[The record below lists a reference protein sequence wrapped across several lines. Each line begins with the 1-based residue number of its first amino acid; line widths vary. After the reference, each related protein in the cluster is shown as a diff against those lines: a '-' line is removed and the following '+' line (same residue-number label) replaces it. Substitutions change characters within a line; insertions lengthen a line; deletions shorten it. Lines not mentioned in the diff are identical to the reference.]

1 MIDVNDKLPGHRVPR
16 RSRWT
21 GMGLLVLALLA
32 AHLALAAP
40 APAEPTPEPKR
51 DPDTV
56 SITADQMHQVSI
68 VDVAACAFSV
78 QKLAIGQIAF
88 NEDASTVVLT
98 PFSGRVTKLI
108 AKPGDEV
115 KRGDALFEIDSP
127 EVLQAHTDF
136 IAAVQGA
143 AKSKAQLALAQRA
156 LDRQSGLFTDH
167 ATSQRELEQARNDF
181 AAAESDVKTADS
193 VVAGARNRLRVLM
206 GRSDADLEKVERDRV
221 IDSLVTIKSPIDGTV
236 ISRKIGPGQYVRSD
250 SGEALFAISDL
261 STMWLKAAVP
271 ENDIPLIRVGQE
283 IEVKVTAI
291 PDRVLKARITA
302 IGAASDAATRRV
314 IVRSELPNP
323 DHELKAEMF
332 ASFKITTSEGAP
344 APAVPVEAIIWD
356 GDVAT
361 VWVET
366 APKVFRRRVVQV
378 STQQNGLVEI
388 TKGVHE
394 GEKVVARGDLR
405 RQRVAAMTLSA
416 GA

>member
-1 MIDVNDKLPGHRVPR
+1 MTKAIDGKR
-16 RSRWT
+16 RSILH
-21 GMGLLVLALLA
+21 LLLGGGAVA
-32 AHLALAAP
+32 LALAWAQAAP
-40 APAEPTPEPKR
+40 ADTTPEAKK

-56 SITADQMHQVSI
+56 AITADQMHQVSI
-68 VDVAACAFSV
+68 VDVRACTFNV

-88 NEDASTVVLT
+88 NDDASTVVLT
-98 PFSGRVTKLI
+98 PFSGRVTRLI

-115 KRGDALFEIDSP
+115 KRGDPLFEIDSP

-136 IAAVQGA
+136 ITAIQAA
-143 AKSKAQLALAQRA
+143 AKTKAQLTLAQRA

-167 ATSQRELEQARNDF
+167 ATSQRELEQARNDLT
-181 AAAESDVKTADS
+181 AAESDVKTADS
-193 VVAGARNRLRVLM
+193 VVAGARNRLRVVM
-206 GRSDADLEKVERDRV
+206 GRTDADIEKVERDRV
-221 IDSLVTIKSPIDGTV
+221 IDSLVTIKAPIDGTV

-291 PDRVLKARITA
+291 PDWVFKAKISA
-302 IGAASDAATRRV
+302 IGAASDATTRRV
-314 IVRSELPNP
+314 IVRSELPNANR
-323 DHELKAEMF
+323 ELKAEMF
-332 ASFKITTSEGAP
+332 ASFKITTSEGGP

-366 APKVFRRRVVQV
+366 TPKVFRRRVVQV
-378 STQQNGLVEI
+378 STQENGLVEI
-388 TKGVHE
+388 TSGVQQ
-394 GEKVVARGDLR
+394 GEKVVARGAIFVDNEW
-405 RQRVAAMTLSA
+405 RQ
-416 GA
+416 

>member
-1 MIDVNDKLPGHRVPR
+1 MIDVNGKIGVERAR
-16 RSRWT
+16 RRFRAAGLW
-21 GMGLLVLALLA
+21 LLVLALIGVHLVLA
-32 AHLALAAP
+32 PP
-40 APAEPTPEPKR
+40 APAEPSPDSKK

-68 VDVAACAFSV
+68 VDVASCAFDV

-98 PFSGRVTKLI
+98 PFSGRVTRLI

-115 KRGDALFEIDSP
+115 KRGDPLFEIDSP

-136 IAAVQGA
+136 IAAVQAA
-143 AKSKAQLALAQRA
+143 AKSKAQLSLAQRA
-156 LDRQSGLFTDH
+156 LDRQTGLFADH
-167 ATSQRELEQARNDF
+167 ATSQREVEQARNDF
-181 AAAESDVKTADS
+181 TAAESDVRTTES

-206 GRSDADLEKVERDRV
+206 GRSEEDLLRVERDRM
-221 IDSLVTIKSPIDGTV
+221 IDSLVTIKAPIDGTV

-261 STMWLKAAVP
+261 STMWLKANVP

-291 PDRVLKARITA
+291 PDRAFKAKITA

-314 IVRSELPNP
+314 VVRSELPNP
-323 DHELKAEMF
+323 NRELKAEMF
-332 ASFKITTSEGAP
+332 ASFKITTSEGDR
-344 APAVPVEAIIWD
+344 APAVPVESIIWD

-366 APKVFRRRVVQV
+366 APKVFRRRVVQA
-378 STQQNGLVEI
+378 STQQNGMVAI
-388 TKGVHE
+388 TKGIHE
-394 GEKVVARGDLR
+394 GEKVVARGAIFVDNEW
-405 RQRVAAMTLSA
+405 RQ
-416 GA
+416 

>member
-1 MIDVNDKLPGHRVPR
+1 MIDVNGKIGVERAHRR
-16 RSRWT
+16 FRAAGLW
-21 GMGLLVLALLA
+21 LLVLALIGV
-32 AHLALAAP
+32 HLVPAPP
-40 APAEPTPEPKR
+40 APAEPSPDSKK

-68 VDVAACAFSV
+68 VDVASCAFDV

-98 PFSGRVTKLI
+98 PFSGRVTRLI

-115 KRGDALFEIDSP
+115 KRGDPLFEIDSP

-136 IAAVQGA
+136 IAAVQAA
-143 AKSKAQLALAQRA
+143 AKSKAQLSLAQRA
-156 LDRQSGLFTDH
+156 LDRQTGLFADH
-167 ATSQRELEQARNDF
+167 ATSQREVEQARNDF
-181 AAAESDVKTADS
+181 TAAESDVQTTES

-206 GRSDADLEKVERDRV
+206 GRSEEDLQRVERDRM
-221 IDSLVTIKSPIDGTV
+221 IDSLVTIKAPIDGTV

-261 STMWLKAAVP
+261 STMWLKANVP

-291 PDRVLKARITA
+291 PDRTFKAKITA

-314 IVRSELPNP
+314 VVRSELPNP
-323 DHELKAEMF
+323 NRELKAEMF
-332 ASFKITTSEGAP
+332 ASFKITTSEGDR
-344 APAVPVEAIIWD
+344 APAVPVESIIWD

-366 APKVFRRRVVQV
+366 APKVFRRRVVQA
-378 STQQNGLVEI
+378 STQQNGMVAI
-388 TKGVHE
+388 TRGIHE
-394 GEKVVARGDLR
+394 GEKVVARGAIFVDNEW
-405 RQRVAAMTLSA
+405 RQ
-416 GA
+416 

>member
-1 MIDVNDKLPGHRVPR
+1 MSKVRVEVPETPQAPRR
-16 RSRWT
+16 RSRV
-21 GMGLLVLALLA
+21 GASCAVALVLLATHVALA
-32 AHLALAAP
+32 PAAP
-40 APAEPTPEPKR
+40 AETNPEPKR
-51 DPDTV
+51 DPNTV
-56 SITADQMHQVSI
+56 SVTADQMHQISI
-68 VDVAACAFSV
+68 VDVASCVFSV

-115 KRGDALFEIDSP
+115 KRGDPLFEIDSP

-136 IAAVQGA
+136 IAAVQAA

-156 LDRQSGLFTDH
+156 LDRQTGLFADH
-167 ATSQRELEQARNDF
+167 ATSQREVEQARNDF
-181 AAAESDVKTADS
+181 TGAESDVKTTES
-193 VVAGARNRLRVLM
+193 VVAAARNRLRVLM

-291 PDRVLKARITA
+291 PDRVFRAKISA

-314 IVRSELPNP
+314 VVRSELPNP
-323 DHELKAEMF
+323 DHQLKAEMF
-332 ASFKITTSEGAP
+332 ASFKITTSEGSR
-344 APAVPVEAIIWD
+344 APAVPVESIIWD

-378 STQQNGLVEI
+378 STQQDGLVEI
-388 TKGVHE
+388 LQGVHE
-394 GEKVVARGDLR
+394 GEKVVARGAIFVDNEW
-405 RQRVAAMTLSA
+405 RQ
-416 GA
+416 

>member
-1 MIDVNDKLPGHRVPR
+1 MTLVNDEPTDAKAPR
-16 RSRWT
+16 RSRLPGKWAI
-21 GMGLLVLALLA
+21 VLALMAVHLGLA
-32 AHLALAAP
+32 QT
-40 APAEPTPEPKR
+40 APAEPSPEGKK

-68 VDVAACAFSV
+68 VDVTSCAFSV

-115 KRGDALFEIDSP
+115 KRGDPLFEIDSP

-136 IAAVQGA
+136 IAAVQAA
-143 AKSKAQLALAQRA
+143 AKGKSQLALARRA
-156 LDRQSGLFTDH
+156 LDRQTGLFTDH
-167 ATSQRELEQARNDF
+167 ATSEREVEQARNDF
-181 AAAESDVKTADS
+181 AAAESDVKTTES

-221 IDSLVTIKSPIDGTV
+221 IDSLVTIRSPIDGTV

-291 PDRVLKARITA
+291 PDHVFKAKITA

-344 APAVPVEAIIWD
+344 APAVPVESIIWD

-361 VWVET
+361 VWVES

-394 GEKVVARGDLR
+394 GEKVVARGAIFVDNEW
-405 RQRVAAMTLSA
+405 RQ
-416 GA
+416 

>member
-1 MIDVNDKLPGHRVPR
+1 MTKALDTMTSKR
-16 RSRWT
+16 RRILHL
-21 GMGLLVLALLA
+21 GLGGGVLAVS
-32 AHLALAAP
+32 LALSQAAP
-40 APAEPTPEPKR
+40 ADTVLEPKK

-68 VDVAACAFSV
+68 VDVKACTFNV

-98 PFSGRVTKLI
+98 PFSGRVTRLI

-115 KRGDALFEIDSP
+115 KRGDPLFEIDSP

-136 IAAVQGA
+136 IAAIQA
-143 AKSKAQLALAQRA
+143 SAKSKAQLTLAQRA

-167 ATSQRELEQARNDF
+167 ATSQRELEQARNDLT
-181 AAAESDVKTADS
+181 AAESDVKTTDS
-193 VVAGARNRLRVLM
+193 VVSGARNRLRVVM
-206 GRSDADLEKVERDRV
+206 GRSDADIEKVERDRV
-221 IDSLVTIKSPIDGTV
+221 IDSLVTIKAPIDGTV

-283 IEVKVTAI
+283 IEVRVTAI
-291 PDRVLKARITA
+291 SDRVFKARISA
-302 IGAASDAATRRV
+302 IGAASDATTRRV
-314 IVRSELPNP
+314 IVRSELPNANR
-323 DHELKAEMF
+323 ELKAEMF

-366 APKVFRRRVVQV
+366 EPKVFRRRVVQV
-378 STQQNGLVEI
+378 STQENGLVEI
-388 TKGVHE
+388 TSGVE
-394 GEKVVARGDLR
+394 QGEKVVARGAIFVDNEW
-405 RQRVAAMTLSA
+405 RQ
-416 GA
+416 

>member
-1 MIDVNDKLPGHRVPR
+1 MTLVNDEPTDAKAPR
-16 RSRWT
+16 RSRLPGKWAI
-21 GMGLLVLALLA
+21 VLALMAVHLGLA
-32 AHLALAAP
+32 P
-40 APAEPTPEPKR
+40 TAPAEPSPEGKK

-68 VDVAACAFSV
+68 VDVTSCAFSV

-115 KRGDALFEIDSP
+115 KRGDPLFEIDSP

-136 IAAVQGA
+136 IAAVQAA
-143 AKSKAQLALAQRA
+143 AKGKSQLALARRA
-156 LDRQSGLFTDH
+156 LDRQTGLFTDH
-167 ATSQRELEQARNDF
+167 ATSEREVEQARNDF
-181 AAAESDVKTADS
+181 AAAESDVKTTES

-221 IDSLVTIKSPIDGTV
+221 IDSLVTIRSPIDGTV

-291 PDRVLKARITA
+291 PDHVFKAKITA

-344 APAVPVEAIIWD
+344 APAVPVESIIWD

-394 GEKVVARGDLR
+394 GEKVVARGAIFVDNEW
-405 RQRVAAMTLSA
+405 RQ
-416 GA
+416 

>member
-1 MIDVNDKLPGHRVPR
+1 MSKVRVEVPETPHAPRR
-16 RSRWT
+16 RSRVA
-21 GMGLLVLALLA
+21 GACVVALVLLATHVALA
-32 AHLALAAP
+32 PAAP
-40 APAEPTPEPKR
+40 AETNPEPKR
-51 DPDTV
+51 DPNTV
-56 SITADQMHQVSI
+56 SVTADQMHQISI
-68 VDVAACAFSV
+68 VDVASCAFSV

-115 KRGDALFEIDSP
+115 KRGDPLFEIDSP

-136 IAAVQGA
+136 IAAVQAA

-156 LDRQSGLFTDH
+156 LDRQTGLFADH
-167 ATSQRELEQARNDF
+167 ATSQREVEQARNDF
-181 AAAESDVKTADS
+181 TGAESDVKTTES
-193 VVAGARNRLRVLM
+193 VVAAARNRLRVLM

-236 ISRKIGPGQYVRSD
+236 ISRKIGPGQYVRSN

-291 PDRVLKARITA
+291 PDRVFRAKISA

-314 IVRSELPNP
+314 VVRSELPNP
-323 DHELKAEMF
+323 DHQLKAEMF
-332 ASFKITTSEGAP
+332 ASFKITTSEGSR
-344 APAVPVEAIIWD
+344 APAVPVESIIWD

-378 STQQNGLVEI
+378 STQQDGLVEI
-388 TKGVHE
+388 LQGVHE
-394 GEKVVARGDLR
+394 GEKVVARGAIFVDNEW
-405 RQRVAAMTLSA
+405 RQ
-416 GA
+416 

>member
-1 MIDVNDKLPGHRVPR
+1 VGV
-16 RSRWT
+16 
-21 GMGLLVLALLA
+21 GVLAF
-32 AHLALAAP
+32 ALAFARGAP
-40 APAEPTPEPKR
+40 ADTAPEPKK

-56 SITADQMHQVSI
+56 SITADQMHQVNI
-68 VDVAACAFSV
+68 VDVKACTFNV

-98 PFSGRVTKLI
+98 PFSGRVTRLI

-115 KRGDALFEIDSP
+115 KRGDPLFEIDSP
-127 EVLQAHTDF
+127 EVLQAHTDL
-136 IAAVQGA
+136 IAAIQAA
-143 AKSKAQLALAQRA
+143 AKSKAQLTLAQRA

-167 ATSQRELEQARNDF
+167 ATSQRELEQARNDL

-193 VVAGARNRLRVLM
+193 VVAGARNRLRVVM
-206 GRSDADLEKVERDRV
+206 GRSDADIEKVERDRV
-221 IDSLVTIKSPIDGTV
+221 IDSLVTIKAPIDGTV

-271 ENDIPLIRVGQE
+271 ENDIPLIQVGQE
-283 IEVKVTAI
+283 IEVRVTAI
-291 PDRVLKARITA
+291 PDRVFQARISA
-302 IGAASDAATRRV
+302 IGAASDASTRRV
-314 IVRSELPNP
+314 TVRSELPNANR
-323 DHELKAEMF
+323 ELKAEMF

-366 APKVFRRRVVQV
+366 APKLFRRRVVQV
-378 STQQNGLVEI
+378 STQENGLVEI
-388 TKGVHE
+388 TSGVQQ
-394 GEKVVARGDLR
+394 GEKVVARGAIFVDNEW
-405 RQRVAAMTLSA
+405 RQ
-416 GA
+416 

>member
-1 MIDVNDKLPGHRVPR
+1 MIDVNGKIGVERAR
-16 RSRWT
+16 RRFRAAGLW
-21 GMGLLVLALLA
+21 LLVLALIGVHLVLA
-32 AHLALAAP
+32 PP
-40 APAEPTPEPKR
+40 APAEPSPDSKK

-68 VDVAACAFSV
+68 VDVASCAFDV

-98 PFSGRVTKLI
+98 PFSGRVTRLI

-115 KRGDALFEIDSP
+115 KRGDPLFEIDSP

-136 IAAVQGA
+136 IAAVQAA
-143 AKSKAQLALAQRA
+143 AKSKAQLSLAQRA
-156 LDRQSGLFTDH
+156 LDRQTGLFADH
-167 ATSQRELEQARNDF
+167 ATSQREVEQARNDF
-181 AAAESDVKTADS
+181 TAAESDVRTTES

-206 GRSDADLEKVERDRV
+206 GRSEEDLLRVERDRM
-221 IDSLVTIKSPIDGTV
+221 IDSLVTIKAPIDGTV

-261 STMWLKAAVP
+261 STMWLKANVP

-291 PDRVLKARITA
+291 PDRAFRAKITA

-314 IVRSELPNP
+314 VVRSELPNP
-323 DHELKAEMF
+323 NRELKAEMF
-332 ASFKITTSEGAP
+332 ASFKITTSEGDR
-344 APAVPVEAIIWD
+344 APAVPVESIIWD

-366 APKVFRRRVVQV
+366 APKVFRRRVVQA
-378 STQQNGLVEI
+378 STQQNGMVAI
-388 TKGVHE
+388 TKGIHE
-394 GEKVVARGDLR
+394 GEKVVARGAIFVDNEW
-405 RQRVAAMTLSA
+405 RQ
-416 GA
+416 

>member
-1 MIDVNDKLPGHRVPR
+1 MIDVNGKIGVERAR
-16 RSRWT
+16 RRFRAAGLW
-21 GMGLLVLALLA
+21 LLVLALVGVHFVLA
-32 AHLALAAP
+32 PP
-40 APAEPTPEPKR
+40 APAEPSPDSKK

-68 VDVAACAFSV
+68 VDVASCAFDV

-98 PFSGRVTKLI
+98 PFSGRVTRLI

-115 KRGDALFEIDSP
+115 KRGDPLFEIDSP

-136 IAAVQGA
+136 IAAVQAA
-143 AKSKAQLALAQRA
+143 AKSKAQLSLAQRA
-156 LDRQSGLFTDH
+156 LDRQTGLFADH
-167 ATSQRELEQARNDF
+167 ATSQREVEQARNDF
-181 AAAESDVKTADS
+181 TAAESDVRTTES

-206 GRSDADLEKVERDRV
+206 GRSEEDLQRVERDRM
-221 IDSLVTIKSPIDGTV
+221 IDSLVTIKAPIDGTV

-261 STMWLKAAVP
+261 STMWLKANVP

-291 PDRVLKARITA
+291 PDRAFKAKITA

-314 IVRSELPNP
+314 VVRSELPNP
-323 DHELKAEMF
+323 NRELKAEMF
-332 ASFKITTSEGAP
+332 ASFKITTSEGDR
-344 APAVPVEAIIWD
+344 APAVPVESIIWD

-366 APKVFRRRVVQV
+366 APKVFRRRVVQA
-378 STQQNGLVEI
+378 STQQNGMVAI
-388 TKGVHE
+388 TRGIHE
-394 GEKVVARGDLR
+394 GEKVVARGAIFVDNEW
-405 RQRVAAMTLSA
+405 RQ
-416 GA
+416 

>member
-1 MIDVNDKLPGHRVPR
+1 MTKAINTR
-16 RSRWT
+16 T
-21 GMGLLVLALLA
+21 GMPRSTLHLLLCGGA
-32 AHLALAAP
+32 LALALVWAQAAP
-40 APAEPTPEPKR
+40 ADTTPEAKK

-68 VDVAACAFSV
+68 VDVKACTFNV

-88 NEDASTVVLT
+88 NDDASTVVLT
-98 PFSGRVTKLI
+98 PFSGRVTRLI
-108 AKPGDEV
+108 AKPGDDV
-115 KRGDALFEIDSP
+115 KRGDPLFEIDSP

-136 IAAVQGA
+136 ITAIQAA
-143 AKSKAQLALAQRA
+143 AKAKAQLTLAQRA

-167 ATSQRELEQARNDF
+167 ATSQRELEQARNDLT
-181 AAAESDVKTADS
+181 AAESDVKTADS
-193 VVAGARNRLRVLM
+193 VVAGTRNRLRVVM
-206 GRSDADLEKVERDRV
+206 GRTDADIEKVERDRV
-221 IDSLVTIKSPIDGTV
+221 IDSLVTIKAPIDGTV

-283 IEVKVTAI
+283 IEVRVTAI
-291 PDRVLKARITA
+291 PDQVFKARISA
-302 IGAASDAATRRV
+302 IGAASDATTRRV
-314 IVRSELPNP
+314 VVRSELPNANR
-323 DHELKAEMF
+323 ELKAEMF

-366 APKVFRRRVVQV
+366 TPKVFRRRVVQV
-378 STQQNGLVEI
+378 STQESGLVEI
-388 TKGVHE
+388 TSGVQQ
-394 GEKVVARGDLR
+394 GEKVVARGAIFVDNEW
-405 RQRVAAMTLSA
+405 RQ
-416 GA
+416 

>member
-1 MIDVNDKLPGHRVPR
+1 MIEVNDKLPDTSAPYRYRLAWVF
-16 RSRWT
+16 
-21 GMGLLVLALLA
+21 VLALLV
-32 AHLALAAP
+32 AHLALVPP
-40 APAEPTPEPKR
+40 APAEPSPEVR
-51 DPDTV
+51 NDPDTV
-56 SITADQMHQVSI
+56 SITADQMHQLSI
-68 VDVAACAFSV
+68 VDVASRAFRV

-108 AKPGDEV
+108 AKAGDEV
-115 KRGDALFEIDSP
+115 KRGDPLFEIDSP

-143 AKSKAQLALAQRA
+143 AKSKAQLALAQRS
-156 LDRQSGLFTDH
+156 LDRQTGLFTDH

-193 VVAGARNRLRVLM
+193 AVAGARNRLRVLM
-206 GRSDADLEKVERDRV
+206 GRSDADLEKLERDRV
-221 IDSLVTIKSPIDGTV
+221 IDSLVTISSPIDGTV

-291 PDRVLKARITA
+291 PDHVFKAKITA

-314 IVRSELPNP
+314 VVRSELPNP

-344 APAVPVEAIIWD
+344 APAVPVESIIWD

-378 STQQNGLVEI
+378 STEQNGLVEI

-394 GEKVVARGDLR
+394 GEKVVSRGAIFVDNEW
-405 RQRVAAMTLSA
+405 RQ
-416 GA
+416 

>member
-1 MIDVNDKLPGHRVPR
+1 MTKAIDGKR
-16 RSRWT
+16 RSILH
-21 GMGLLVLALLA
+21 LLLGGGAVA
-32 AHLALAAP
+32 LALAWAQAAP
-40 APAEPTPEPKR
+40 ADTTPEAKK

-56 SITADQMHQVSI
+56 AITADQMHQVSI
-68 VDVAACAFSV
+68 VDVRACTFNV

-88 NEDASTVVLT
+88 NDDASTVVLT
-98 PFSGRVTKLI
+98 PFSGRVTRLI

-115 KRGDALFEIDSP
+115 KRGDPLFEIDSP

-136 IAAVQGA
+136 ITAIQAA
-143 AKSKAQLALAQRA
+143 AKTKAQLTLAQRA

-167 ATSQRELEQARNDF
+167 ATSQRELEQARNDLT
-181 AAAESDVKTADS
+181 AAESDVKTADS
-193 VVAGARNRLRVLM
+193 VVAGARNRLRVVM
-206 GRSDADLEKVERDRV
+206 GRTDADIEKVERDRV
-221 IDSLVTIKSPIDGTV
+221 IDSLVTIKAPIDGTV

-291 PDRVLKARITA
+291 PDWVFKAKISA
-302 IGAASDAATRRV
+302 IGAASDATTRRG
-314 IVRSELPNP
+314 IVRSELPNANR
-323 DHELKAEMF
+323 ELKAEMF
-332 ASFKITTSEGAP
+332 ASFKITTSEGGP

-366 APKVFRRRVVQV
+366 TPKVFRRRVVQV
-378 STQQNGLVEI
+378 STQENGLVEI
-388 TKGVHE
+388 TSGVQQ
-394 GEKVVARGDLR
+394 GEKVVARGAIFVDNEW
-405 RQRVAAMTLSA
+405 RQ
-416 GA
+416 

>member
-1 MIDVNDKLPGHRVPR
+1 VVA
-16 RSRWT
+16 
-21 GMGLLVLALLA
+21 LVLLATHVALA
-32 AHLALAAP
+32 PAAP
-40 APAEPTPEPKR
+40 AETNPEPKR
-51 DPDTV
+51 DPNTV
-56 SITADQMHQVSI
+56 SVTADQMHQISI
-68 VDVAACAFSV
+68 VDVASCAFSV

-115 KRGDALFEIDSP
+115 KRGDPLFEIDSP

-136 IAAVQGA
+136 IAAVQAA

-156 LDRQSGLFTDH
+156 LDRQTGLFADH
-167 ATSQRELEQARNDF
+167 ATSQREVEQARNDF
-181 AAAESDVKTADS
+181 TGAESDVKTTES

-291 PDRVLKARITA
+291 PDRVFRAKISA

-314 IVRSELPNP
+314 VVRSELPNP
-323 DHELKAEMF
+323 DHQLKAEMF
-332 ASFKITTSEGAP
+332 ASFKITTSEGSR
-344 APAVPVEAIIWD
+344 APAVPVESIIWD

-378 STQQNGLVEI
+378 STQQDGLVEI
-388 TKGVHE
+388 LQGVHE
-394 GEKVVARGDLR
+394 GEKVVARGAIFVDNEW
-405 RQRVAAMTLSA
+405 RQ
-416 GA
+416 

>member
-1 MIDVNDKLPGHRVPR
+1 MTLVNDEPTDAKAPR
-16 RSRWT
+16 RSRLPGKWAI
-21 GMGLLVLALLA
+21 VLALMAVHLGLA
-32 AHLALAAP
+32 QT
-40 APAEPTPEPKR
+40 APAEPSPEGKK

-68 VDVAACAFSV
+68 VDVTSCAFSV

-115 KRGDALFEIDSP
+115 KRGDPLFEIDSP

-136 IAAVQGA
+136 IAAVQAA
-143 AKSKAQLALAQRA
+143 AKGKSQLALARRA
-156 LDRQSGLFTDH
+156 LDRQTGLFTDH
-167 ATSQRELEQARNDF
+167 ATSEREVEQARNDF
-181 AAAESDVKTADS
+181 AAAESDVKTTES

-221 IDSLVTIKSPIDGTV
+221 IDSLVTIRSPIDGTV

-291 PDRVLKARITA
+291 PDHVFKAKITA

-344 APAVPVEAIIWD
+344 APAVPVESIIWD

-394 GEKVVARGDLR
+394 GEKVVARGAIFVDNEW
-405 RQRVAAMTLSA
+405 RQ
-416 GA
+416 

>member
-1 MIDVNDKLPGHRVPR
+1 MIDVNGKIGVERAHHRLR
-16 RSRWT
+16 AAGLW
-21 GMGLLVLALLA
+21 LLVLALIGVHLVLA
-32 AHLALAAP
+32 PP
-40 APAEPTPEPKR
+40 APAEPSPDSKK

-68 VDVAACAFSV
+68 VDVASCAFDV

-98 PFSGRVTKLI
+98 PFSGRVTRLI

-115 KRGDALFEIDSP
+115 KRGDPLFEIDSP

-136 IAAVQGA
+136 IAAVQAA
-143 AKSKAQLALAQRA
+143 AKSKAQLSLAQRA
-156 LDRQSGLFTDH
+156 LDRQTGLFADH
-167 ATSQRELEQARNDF
+167 ATSQREVEQARNDF
-181 AAAESDVKTADS
+181 TAAESDVRTTES

-206 GRSDADLEKVERDRV
+206 GRSEEDLQRVERDRM
-221 IDSLVTIKSPIDGTV
+221 IDSLVTIKAPIDGTV

-261 STMWLKAAVP
+261 STMWLKANVP

-291 PDRVLKARITA
+291 PDRTFKAKITA

-314 IVRSELPNP
+314 VVRSELPNP
-323 DHELKAEMF
+323 NRELKAEMF
-332 ASFKITTSEGAP
+332 ASFKITTSEGDR
-344 APAVPVEAIIWD
+344 APAVPVESIIWD

-366 APKVFRRRVVQV
+366 APKVFRRRVVQA
-378 STQQNGLVEI
+378 STQQNGMVAI
-388 TKGVHE
+388 TRGIHE
-394 GEKVVARGDLR
+394 GEKVVARGAIFVDNEW
-405 RQRVAAMTLSA
+405 RQ
-416 GA
+416 

>member
-1 MIDVNDKLPGHRVPR
+1 MIEVNDKLPDTSAPYRYRLAWVF
-16 RSRWT
+16 
-21 GMGLLVLALLA
+21 VLALLV
-32 AHLALAAP
+32 AHLALAPP
-40 APAEPTPEPKR
+40 APAEPSPEVR
-51 DPDTV
+51 NDPDTV
-56 SITADQMHQVSI
+56 SITADQMHQLSI
-68 VDVAACAFSV
+68 VDVASRAFRV

-108 AKPGDEV
+108 AKAGDEV
-115 KRGDALFEIDSP
+115 KRGDPLFEIDSP

-143 AKSKAQLALAQRA
+143 AKSKAQLALAQRS
-156 LDRQSGLFTDH
+156 LDRQTGLFTDH

-193 VVAGARNRLRVLM
+193 AVAGARNRLRVLM
-206 GRSDADLEKVERDRV
+206 GRSDADLEKLERDRV
-221 IDSLVTIKSPIDGTV
+221 IDSLVTISSPIDGTV

-291 PDRVLKARITA
+291 PDHVFKAKITA

-314 IVRSELPNP
+314 VVRSELPNP

-344 APAVPVEAIIWD
+344 APAVPVEFD
-356 GDVAT
+356 HLG
-361 VWVET
+361 
-366 APKVFRRRVVQV
+366 RRRRDRMGGDR
-378 STQQNGLVEI
+378 TQ
-388 TKGVHE
+388 GVPPSRGAGVDGAERAGGDHQGRARRRE
-394 GEKVVARGDLR
+394 GRVAWGDLR

>member
-1 MIDVNDKLPGHRVPR
+1 MIDVNGKIGVERAR
-16 RSRWT
+16 RRFRAAGLW
-21 GMGLLVLALLA
+21 LLVLALIGVHLLLA
-32 AHLALAAP
+32 PP
-40 APAEPTPEPKR
+40 APAEPSPDSKK

-68 VDVAACAFSV
+68 VDVASCAFDV

-98 PFSGRVTKLI
+98 PFSGRVTRLI

-115 KRGDALFEIDSP
+115 KRGDPLFEIDSP

-136 IAAVQGA
+136 ITAVQAA
-143 AKSKAQLALAQRA
+143 AKSKAQLSLAQRA
-156 LDRQSGLFTDH
+156 LDRQTGLFADH
-167 ATSQRELEQARNDF
+167 ATSQREVEQARNDF
-181 AAAESDVKTADS
+181 TAAESDVRTTES

-206 GRSDADLEKVERDRV
+206 GRSEEDLLRVERDRM
-221 IDSLVTIKSPIDGTV
+221 IDSLVTIKAPIDGTV

-261 STMWLKAAVP
+261 STMWLKANVP

-291 PDRVLKARITA
+291 PDRAFKAKITA

-314 IVRSELPNP
+314 VVRSELPNP
-323 DHELKAEMF
+323 NRELKAEMF
-332 ASFKITTSEGAP
+332 ASFKITTSEGDR
-344 APAVPVEAIIWD
+344 APAVPVESIIWD

-366 APKVFRRRVVQV
+366 APKVFRRRVVQA
-378 STQQNGLVEI
+378 STQQNGMVAI
-388 TKGVHE
+388 TRGIHE
-394 GEKVVARGDLR
+394 GEKVVARGAIFVDNEW
-405 RQRVAAMTLSA
+405 RQ
-416 GA
+416 